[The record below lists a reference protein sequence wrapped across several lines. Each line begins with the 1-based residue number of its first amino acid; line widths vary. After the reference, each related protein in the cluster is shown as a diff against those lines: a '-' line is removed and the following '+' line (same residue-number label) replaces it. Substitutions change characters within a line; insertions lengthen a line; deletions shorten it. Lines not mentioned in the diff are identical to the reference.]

1 MAATILGSGTTPVT
15 GTREITTSPTTTIT
29 YTFPSGF
36 TNTNSAIALGGTLTG
51 NADIDVPNALRFK
64 VDADD
69 ASSTRLIIEDAALSL
84 FSYADAGHSTASGFH
99 QLALTNATMRMI
111 ANDGATTNRFIF
123 EQSGNIEITDNTGSK
138 GVIYSGD
145 YSANFVDR
153 SLIDRGFLEG
163 GTAEGIMHVA
173 QGNVLYSNAAQTT
186 IVTVPADAV
195 IWDVQVWVITGFTD
209 SGTDLLDI
217 GYTGTTNRFEAVL
230 DISSTGFK
238 TMTLTNVPSRVGAT
252 NITFQ
257 YTGQNGDAGAG
268 SAMVYIHYSL
278 H

>member
-1 MAATILGSGTTPVT
+1 MAVIILGSGSTPVT
-15 GTREITTSPTTTIT
+15 GTREITVSPTAVTP
-29 YTFPSGF
+29 YTFGNGF
-36 TNTNSAIALGGTLTG
+36 IDSNSTISVGGTLTANVTIDGDDTYSMFLGTNYVGKQLDYFDVWADSGIRLMSAG
-51 NADIDVPNALRFK
+51 NGGGGFGAGGRFELGNNYCLL
-64 VDADD
+64 
-69 ASSTRLIIEDAALSL
+69 SCGFST
-84 FSYADAGHSTASGFH
+84 
-99 QLALTNATMRMI
+99 
-111 ANDGATTNRFIF
+111 
-123 EQSGNIEITDNTGSK
+123 SK
-138 GVIYSGD
+138 GFEIDSDDFVVYD
-145 YSANFVDR
+145 YDNSRGIEYAADYTANAITRTLV
-153 SLIDRGFLEG
+153 DRGFVE
-163 GTAEGIMHVA
+163 TVSENVMHVA
-173 QGNVLYSNAAQTT
+173 QGNVLYSNTAQTT

-217 GYTGTTNRFEAVL
+217 GYTGITNRFEAAL